1 MPTLA
6 IIHNPARAS
15 ALAHATHASQTV
27 VYCKFKTVILRIYV
41 LLKHKNMISN
51 IALLRLTYWITGI
64 ADFGVGISV
73 LIPARVG
80 LTEFVYPMGLMSAVA
95 ISWGIMLLIA
105 DRKPIER
112 RWILMP
118 TIIVV
123 ALLNGVRI
131 YATTNE
137 MIEFSLVFLVAGIVI
152 LFLLIYSYIITRNI
166 QSQK

>member
-1 MPTLA
+1 MPCATRQVYSRGFFRL
-6 IIHNPARAS
+6 RRKK
-15 ALAHATHASQTV
+15 AHAYPPSAGDFLSP
-27 VYCKFKTVILRIYV
+27 YSLWNALYF
-41 LLKHKNMISN
+41 LK
-51 IALLRLTYWITGI
+51 L
-64 ADFGVGISV
+64 V
-73 LIPARVG
+73 PARVG
-80 LTEFVYPMGLMSAVA
+80 LTEFVYPMGLMSAVT

-131 YATTNE
+131 YATANE
-137 MIEFSLVFLVAGIVI
+137 MIEFSIVFLVAGFMI